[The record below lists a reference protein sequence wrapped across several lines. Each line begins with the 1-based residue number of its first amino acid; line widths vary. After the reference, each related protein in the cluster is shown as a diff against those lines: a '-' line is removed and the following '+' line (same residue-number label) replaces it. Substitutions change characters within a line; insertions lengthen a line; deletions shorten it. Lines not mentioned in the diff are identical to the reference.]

1 MDADE
6 IMAKQVEELEKEKKE
21 LQVRLKAQEK
31 KVDDLERAKRLEEIP
46 LLKLQ
51 FEEFKE
57 EAKVVWEEQEKD
69 RIEGEK
75 KQRASDVENRNR
87 LVRMKTDKEK
97 YLESLLEERKKEL
110 KRDEESGCEKRKKKS
125 KGEEMNWQLRK
136 GKNVKLE
143 KQLRNNVKKKNM
155 RRKKLN
161 LKKLRERKG
170 KRSGRSKK
178 DSKGNGKRGM
188 IKIGMI
194 GEGLTEVLGEL
205 VVQEGMMM
213 VPGVVEEPG
222 EEVEVVG
229 GIGRKG
235 KKTNGDQEVEM
246 IDEEMMMV
254 PDVDPHEEGPHL
266 QEEDPLHQ
274 ETVLE
279 VLMEVDG
286 AEEMP
291 LLEDHHPDACRLGVV
306 EVEMSL
312 EEMMGQGGALLQGG
326 ISEIGMVDHGDLALE
341 MMGQEE
347 EIVADHVEVE
357 EILATEEALLQ
368 DVWVIALR
376 DVDLLHEEI
385 MAVMTIVEAHLRDVV
400 LHVEVAVIMDLLI
413 GAENDLPLEMTLL
426 LVNLVK
432 DQPVTTKM
440 MAGLLSNVKGHTN
453 WE

>member
-1 MDADE
+1 
-6 IMAKQVEELEKEKKE
+6 
-21 LQVRLKAQEK
+21 
-31 KVDDLERAKRLEEIP
+31 
-46 LLKLQ
+46 
-51 FEEFKE
+51 
-57 EAKVVWEEQEKD
+57 
-69 RIEGEK
+69 
-75 KQRASDVENRNR
+75 
-87 LVRMKTDKEK
+87 
-97 YLESLLEERKKEL
+97 
-110 KRDEESGCEKRKKKS
+110 
-125 KGEEMNWQLRK
+125 
-136 GKNVKLE
+136 
-143 KQLRNNVKKKNM
+143 
-155 RRKKLN
+155 
-161 LKKLRERKG
+161 
-170 KRSGRSKK
+170 
-178 DSKGNGKRGM
+178 
-188 IKIGMI
+188 
-194 GEGLTEVLGEL
+194 
-205 VVQEGMMM
+205 M

-291 LLEDHHPDACRLGVV
+291 LLEDHHPDACRLGV
-306 EVEMSL
+306 
-312 EEMMGQGGALLQGG
+312 A
-326 ISEIGMVDHGDLALE
+326 EIGMVDHGDLALE

-385 MAVMTIVEAHLRDVV
+385 MAA
-400 LHVEVAVIMDLLI
+400 
-413 GAENDLPLEMTLL
+413 
-426 LVNLVK
+426 
-432 DQPVTTKM
+432 
-440 MAGLLSNVKGHTN
+440 
-453 WE
+453 